1 MKKGYSNANED
12 NLFAYMEQIRKIPL
26 LTFEEE
32 QELCRCI
39 KAGDEAARQ
48 RLIEANL
55 RLVVKIARAYHN
67 PNIPLM
73 DLIQEGNM
81 GLMRAAEK
89 FDHLKQVHFSTYA
102 SWWIRQGISRYLT
115 DKRRTIRLPHRKE
128 EVLRSAHQAT
138 HYLSQLYGRKPKVE
152 EIAAEIGVPADD
164 LEFIL
169 SLSSETIPLEI
180 DCDDD
185 ESSSVIEQLADL
197 TYSPENMLMK
207 KSSREDTLKV
217 VNQLKDREKNVLICR
232 YNLAGEN
239 TRTLRKI
246 SCKLGLSSETV
257 RQIEIRALKKL
268 RGQAEYLRAYVEA

>member
-1 MKKGYSNANED
+1 MKKSYSSASED
-12 NLFAYMEQIRKIPL
+12 NSFAYMEQIRKIPL

-39 KAGDEAARQ
+39 KAGDEAARR
-48 RLIEANL
+48 RLVEANL
-55 RLVVKIARAYHN
+55 RLVVKIARGYHN

-128 EVLRSAHQAT
+128 EVLRNAHQAT
-138 HYLSQLYGRKPKVE
+138 HYLSQLYGRQPKVE

-164 LEFIL
+164 LEFVL

-197 TYSPENMLMK
+197 TYSPENMLIK

-217 VNQLKDREKNVLICR
+217 VNKLKDREKNVLICR
-232 YNLAGEN
+232 YNLRGEN

-246 SCKLGLSSETV
+246 SYKLGLSSETV

-268 RGQAEYLRAYVEA
+268 RGEAEYLRAYVEA

>member
-1 MKKGYSNANED
+1 MKKSYNNANED
-12 NLFAYMEQIRKIPL
+12 NLFAYMEQVRKIPL

-32 QELCRCI
+32 RELCKCT
-39 KAGDEAARQ
+39 KAGDEAACR

-67 PNIPLM
+67 PSISLM

-81 GLMRAAEK
+81 GLMRAVEK

-128 EVLRSAHQAT
+128 EVLRNAHQAT
-138 HYLSQLYGRKPKVE
+138 HYLSQLYGRKPKIE
-152 EIAAEIGVPADD
+152 EIAAEIGVPAAD

-169 SLSSETIPLEI
+169 SLSSETVPLEI

-185 ESSSVIEQLADL
+185 ESSVIEQLADF
-197 TYSPENMLMK
+197 TYSPENILLK

-217 VNQLKDREKNVLICR
+217 VNELKDREKNVLICR
-232 YNLAGEN
+232 YNLAGEDA
-239 TRTLRKI
+239 RTLRKI
-246 SCKLGLSSETV
+246 SSKLGLSSETV

-268 RGQAEYLRAYVEA
+268 RGQAEYLRAYMEA